1 MTQPGQH
8 KLPPLPYDYNALEPV
23 ISSMTLHLHHD
34 IYHKTYVDDLNQA
47 EIKLVDARIANNFDL
62 IKFWENELAFNS
74 SGNILHSI
82 YWTVM
87 TQIGKD
93 GELGTETKSQI
104 INYFG
109 DFPALQKQFMNVAS
123 KVEGSGWAILTW
135 QPTLGCLEIKQ
146 VEKHQNLTQWI
157 GIPILVLD
165 IWEHAYN
172 FDYQNKRNDY
182 IKDWWQI
189 VNWNEVERRL
199 KLAMKGEVPLK
210 MT

>member
-47 EIKLVDARIANNFDL
+47 EIKLVDARIANC
-62 IKFWENELAFNS
+62 
-74 SGNILHSI
+74 
-82 YWTVM
+82 
-87 TQIGKD
+87 
-93 GELGTETKSQI
+93 SQ
-104 INYFG
+104 
-109 DFPALQKQFMNVAS
+109 Q
-123 KVEGSGWAILTW
+123 VEGSGWAILTW

-199 KLAMKGEVPLK
+199 KLAMKGEVTLI